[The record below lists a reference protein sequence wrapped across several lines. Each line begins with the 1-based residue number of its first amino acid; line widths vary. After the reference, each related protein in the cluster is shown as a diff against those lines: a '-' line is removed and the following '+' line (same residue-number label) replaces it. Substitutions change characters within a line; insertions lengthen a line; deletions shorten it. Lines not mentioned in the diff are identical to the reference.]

1 MEPHGGRRPHWTKV
15 AGATPDGEGDH
26 RMQPDIRR
34 IVAVDAHRRKTG
46 RCPTVI
52 HSLGTGESF
61 RVEPT
66 TDGFID
72 LQSGRQVRC
81 EMAGIVLPDINTVI
95 DTGFTGDVTFSGFD
109 PLSRETFFGRAGG
122 GVTVTVYDE
131 PMVDYFQY
139 AVAEEPDDYAAS
151 SGTAQAS

>member
-1 MEPHGGRRPHWTKV
+1 V
-15 AGATPDGEGDH
+15 AGATPDGEEDH

-61 RVEPT
+61 RIEPT

-81 EMAGIVLPDINTVI
+81 EMAGIVLPGINTVI

-122 GVTVTVYDE
+122 GATVTVYDE
-131 PMVDYFQY
+131 RMVDYFQY
-139 AVAEEPDDYAAS
+139 AVAEEPISHAAS
-151 SGTAQAS
+151 DGITLTS

>member
-1 MEPHGGRRPHWTKV
+1 
-15 AGATPDGEGDH
+15 
-26 RMQPDIRR
+26 MQADIRR

-61 RVEPT
+61 AIEPT

-81 EMAGIVLPDINTVI
+81 DATGIVLPEGNTAI
-95 DTGFTGDVTFSGFD
+95 DTGFTGDVAFSGFD

-122 GVTVTVYDE
+122 GATVTVYDE
-131 PMVDYFQY
+131 RMVDYFQY
-139 AVAEEPDDYAAS
+139 AVAEEA
-151 SGTAQAS
+151 